1 MALVQKNGFDV
12 EHGTS
17 LVVYENLFPSIKHIE
32 GKGVTSKYVNG
43 DVAKMDSVDVT
54 RILPKKPNFRTIG
67 AVSNGGFHNTNN
79 ANGGNSPESV
89 HYTVALNHVF
99 DEDTSVAG
107 TQIMETQVAFKE
119 FVNKNITDCFAL
131 TLNAFTWATQ
141 LYGYIDEADTTAQ
154 ATPSGSKTAA
164 EAFQD
169 VVALLADGD
178 MSIGA
183 WNIQPQ
189 DCQAFITPTLNA
201 ALKSQYATNASEAAA
216 QINATGFINPFNQ
229 AEGKRVDYRSGILGI
244 YDGVLLSSINSA
256 EMDLVCEIL
265 GLTASDTT
273 EIALVKLIKGFV
285 VYGGATLRGVAGP
298 QIEVN
303 KDPYHNGGVVFA
315 PLAKFGVAQ
324 LSGKS
329 VKAITST
336 ALTAANFTTLKAKV
350 ALIDGMSSAYTGADR
365 KFSSNSKR

>member
-32 GKGVTSKYVNG
+32 GKGVTSKYING
-43 DVAKMDSVDVT
+43 DVSKMDSVDVT
-54 RILPKKPNFRTIG
+54 RILPKKPHFRTIG
-67 AVSNGGFHNTNN
+67 AQSNGGFHNTAN
-79 ANGGNSPESV
+79 ANGGASPESV
-89 HYTVALNHVF
+89 HYTVEVNHVF
-99 DEDTSVAG
+99 DEDTSIAG
-107 TQIMETQVAFKE
+107 SQIMETPVAFKE

-131 TLNAFTWATQ
+131 TLNVFTWATQ
-141 LYGYIDEADTTAQ
+141 LYGYIQTATVNDQVEINANTTPA
-154 ATPSGSKTAA
+154 K
-164 EAFQD
+164 AFQKA
-169 VVALLADGD
+169 VAKLADGD

-183 WNIQPQ
+183 FNIGPA
-189 DCQAFITPTLNA
+189 DCQAFLSPDYNA
-201 ALKSQYATNASEAAA
+201 DLMSQYATNASEAAA

-244 YDGVLLSSINSA
+244 YNGVLLTSINGA
-256 EMDLVCEIL
+256 EYDLVMEVL
-265 GLTASDTT
+265 GLTSSDTT
-273 EIALVKLIKGFV
+273 EIGLLKQITGFI

-298 QIEVN
+298 SIEVN

-329 VKAITST
+329 VKVITTT
-336 ALTAANFTTLKAKV
+336 ALTADNITALKSKL
-350 ALIDGMSSAYTGADR
+350 ALIDGMSSAYAGADR
-365 KFSSNSKR
+365 KFSSNSNR